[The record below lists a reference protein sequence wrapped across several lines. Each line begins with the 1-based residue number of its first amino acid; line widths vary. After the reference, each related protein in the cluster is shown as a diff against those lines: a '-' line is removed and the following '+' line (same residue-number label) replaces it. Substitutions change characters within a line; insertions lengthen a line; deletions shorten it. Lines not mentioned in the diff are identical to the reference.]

1 MAQKPR
7 GLKAAGTRLWTTVNA
22 EFDLDN
28 EPHKLEILTHAC
40 RVSDTVAQL
49 ERAAAKE
56 PLTAVGSAK
65 QLVIHPLIAEVRAQR
80 ALLAQLIARLNFE
93 GQDEVQ

>member
-1 MAQKPR
+1 MPRKPR
-7 GLKAAGTRLWTTVNA
+7 GLKAAGTRLWETINA
-22 EFDLDN
+22 EFDLDA

-40 RVSDTVAQL
+40 RVSDSVSTL

-56 PLTAVGSAK
+56 PLTAKGSTG
-65 QLVIHPLIAEVRAQR
+65 QLVIHPLIGEVRAQR

-93 GQDEVQ
+93 GADADA